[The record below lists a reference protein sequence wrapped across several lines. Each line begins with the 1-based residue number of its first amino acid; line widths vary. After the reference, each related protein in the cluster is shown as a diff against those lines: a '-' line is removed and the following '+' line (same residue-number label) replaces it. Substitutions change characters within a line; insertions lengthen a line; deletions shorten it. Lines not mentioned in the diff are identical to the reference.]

1 MSIFPNFHNIF
12 DLQTSMSGQLKI
24 AWQGISTLAT
34 ATSKQI
40 SLVQTALWV
49 IHLTA
54 MALSQKTISHYMVKR
69 KCKYTELKCLRPLCT
84 DEVFLVLSRGIIFS
98 QIENYIYCHVTLK
111 IPKSVKVF
119 DPSFLTFT
127 LAFNPNGSFTFER
140 YLYTEVKKL
149 NVFGNNSSPMG
160 KVLENILWSIEP
172 VSWNL

>member
-1 MSIFPNFHNIF
+1 MTRNFYTSDCNK
-12 DLQTSMSGQLKI
+12 QTNL
-24 AWQGISTLAT
+24 ISTD
-34 ATSKQI
+34 S
-40 SLVQTALWV
+40 
-49 IHLTA
+49 
-54 MALSQKTISHYMVKR
+54 ALSHSLNNNGFVTKNNLPLYNTQVHKSNSIKLAER

-98 QIENYIYCHVTLK
+98 QFENYIYCHVTLK

-149 NVFGNNSSPMG
+149 NVFGNNFSPMG
-160 KVLENILWSIEP
+160 KVLENSL
-172 VSWNL
+172 